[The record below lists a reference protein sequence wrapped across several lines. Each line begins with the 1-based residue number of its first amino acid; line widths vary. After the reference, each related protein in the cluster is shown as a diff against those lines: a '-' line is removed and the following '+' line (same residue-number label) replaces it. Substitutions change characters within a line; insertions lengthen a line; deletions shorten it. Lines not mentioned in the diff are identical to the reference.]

1 MELKACESPGKLA
14 HFFLMRSSMFSLAV
28 YLQGDCV
35 FKSSEAFLCTVSSQ
49 LCVKRGEKSPGKKT
63 ISDRVYFV
71 ALYLFPPAA
80 TICLMMFLLRLILK

>member
-28 YLQGDCV
+28 YLQGDGV

-49 LCVKRGEKSPGKKT
+49 LYVKRGEKAWGRKAFLTEYILWWLS
-63 ISDRVYFV
+63 
-71 ALYLFPPAA
+71 
-80 TICLMMFLLRLILK
+80 ICFLLLQRFAS

>member
-1 MELKACESPGKLA
+1 MELKTCESPGKLA

-35 FKSSEAFLCTVSSQ
+35 FKSFKVFLCTVSSQ
-49 LCVKRGEKSPGKKT
+49 LCVNRGEKSLGKKT
-63 ISDRVYFV
+63 IFDRVYLV

-80 TICLMMFLLRLILK
+80 MICLMMLLLRLILK

>member
-14 HFFLMRSSMFSLAV
+14 HFFLMRSSMFSVAV

-35 FKSSEAFLCTVSSQ
+35 FKSSEAFLSTVSSQ
-49 LCVKRGEKSPGKKT
+49 LCVKRRESLGKKS
-63 ISDRVYFV
+63 ISDRVYLVV

-80 TICLMMFLLRLILK
+80 TICLMMLLLRLILK